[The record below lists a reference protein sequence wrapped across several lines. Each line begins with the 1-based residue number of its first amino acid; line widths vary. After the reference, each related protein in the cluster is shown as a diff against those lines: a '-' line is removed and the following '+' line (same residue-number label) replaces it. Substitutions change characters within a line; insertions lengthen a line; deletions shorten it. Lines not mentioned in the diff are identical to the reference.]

1 MNTALSRAD
10 GPRFVRYCALGAMH
24 FETVQPEHLPLL
36 HDWLR
41 RDYARFWAMGHL
53 SLAQLTNYVDEIQRS
68 SHRDI
73 ALGMCNGEPAFLF
86 EGYHP
91 AHDRL
96 ADHYQV
102 RPGDRGMHLLL
113 APASARCTASA
124 WK

>member
-10 GPRFVRYCALGAMH
+10 GPRFVRYCRLGAMH
-24 FETVQPEHLPLL
+24 FDTVQAEHLPLL

-53 SLAQLTNYVDEIQRS
+53 SLAQLANYVDEIQHS

-86 EGYHP
+86 DGYHP

-96 ADHYQV
+96 AEDGDGRGLRRPV
-102 RPGDRGMHLLL
+102 RMLR
-113 APASARCTASA
+113 
-124 WK
+124 